1 MSEQDRE
8 CSQRHKQEST
18 QTESWRERL
27 RAGEAI
33 AVAADHGGWALFQPL
48 VALLEGGGYQVL
60 SFSPPLKEGVAS
72 RCDYPLQVEPALDAL
87 STGQACCA
95 LLICGSGVGVSIAA
109 NRRRG
114 IRAVLAHDP
123 YIAKLS
129 RAHNDAN
136 VLCLGARLCGP
147 AMAEET
153 LSAFLSG
160 TFDGGRHQQ
169 RVALLDRPEKQG
181 EV

>member
-8 CSQRHKQEST
+8 RALRQE
-18 QTESWRERL
+18 QENARTESWGARL
-27 RAGEAI
+27 QAGEAI

-48 VALLEGGGYQVL
+48 VDLLKKRGYQVL
-60 SFSPPLKEGVAS
+60 SFSPPLKEGAPS

-114 IRAVLAHDP
+114 VRAVLAHDP
-123 YIAKLS
+123 YIARLS

-153 LSAFLSG
+153 LSTFLSG
-160 TFDGGRHQQ
+160 TFDGGRHQE
-169 RVALLDRPEKQG
+169 RVALLDRPEKPR